1 MKRPSSHSHNAQM
14 KRPATGSKETMASM
28 IKDLEDEHAE
38 GEEDCGGDC
47 EDKRDKGKAEKF
59 MKLYRSNQLPAEV
72 VYMWDI
78 ESRKAPSERKFKT
91 NLVNNLF
98 SRLDDGTFKI
108 CTDSNQFK
116 QWRRVYERHLA
127 TDKKTSMPEGVM
139 LHSHFHGDRSAMEAS
154 LQRGE
159 LESWKDAESGVTFV
173 AFRKLSVSKEKV
185 NERGENVEGSKKLTG
200 EQADTLAG
208 LMAKLKWSWNC
219 NKVFKLHNCSPSLRT
234 LNFFVKYSN
243 HCSLKSKG
251 SSHTL
256 LKSHV
261 IITGTGL
268 WWATPIHMFYRLAIV
283 YVGTSSPRLFHKN
296 T

>member
-1 MKRPSSHSHNAQM
+1 M

-28 IKDLEDEHAE
+28 IKDLEYEHAE
-38 GEEDCGGDC
+38 GEQDCGGDC

-154 LQRGE
+154 LQSGE
-159 LESWKDAESGVTFV
+159 L
-173 AFRKLSVSKEKV
+173 
-185 NERGENVEGSKKLTG
+185 
-200 EQADTLAG
+200 
-208 LMAKLKWSWNC
+208 
-219 NKVFKLHNCSPSLRT
+219 
-234 LNFFVKYSN
+234 
-243 HCSLKSKG
+243 
-251 SSHTL
+251 
-256 LKSHV
+256 
-261 IITGTGL
+261 
-268 WWATPIHMFYRLAIV
+268 
-283 YVGTSSPRLFHKN
+283 
-296 T
+296 